1 MSREVKKTEAGR
13 EYQEDLLTKET
24 ARLKKTLA
32 NQVSVFDEL
41 IKASNGNP
49 ERVKEELGKLETT
62 FAQFNST
69 SARLQKLVSEE
80 KASQIDDTVR
90 IEGESVER
98 ISSAAKDWLAAQ
110 GEVDDNLSCSRDSR
124 KSSLSV
130 VA

>member
-49 ERVKEELGKLETT
+49 ERV
-62 FAQFNST
+62 NP
-69 SARLQKLVSEE
+69 
-80 KASQIDDTVR
+80 I
-90 IEGESVER
+90 
-98 ISSAAKDWLAAQ
+98 Q
-110 GEVDDNLSCSRDSR
+110 GG
-124 KSSLSV
+124 
-130 VA
+130 